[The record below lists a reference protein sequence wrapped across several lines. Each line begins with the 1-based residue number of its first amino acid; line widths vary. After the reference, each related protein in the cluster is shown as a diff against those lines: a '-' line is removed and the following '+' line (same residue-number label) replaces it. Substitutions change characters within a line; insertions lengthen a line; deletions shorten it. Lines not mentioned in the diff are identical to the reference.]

1 MKKLIFK
8 TAIFLAIVLNFT
20 GCIQYVD
27 GVVQIPDNSTIE
39 KNKSTKL
46 YYEDTNKIA
55 IREDLSNLT
64 SFLNSNQIK
73 PSKLVLSEN
82 TTEVKKSDDLKV
94 KFVDNS
100 NQIINT
106 KFELETNSNYIV
118 SSKKY
123 TSRNEAYLDFFNV
136 WQFISEKTKN
146 NTALKDKFGTSANIL
161 ISYNT
166 FYNEVFYIDELALNN
181 GVLRFTTKRELSR
194 DRLQERTELAFKKSG
209 YTFVNNPSEADKI
222 IYFQLT
228 RDYQESEIKQLQK
241 EGKNLDLGVINAG
254 VASQTNKMESGMR
267 LASSSNSSG
276 TSVGAGLGIG
286 LVFAILDAGSDH
298 NIVLPTFKITDVKE
312 GKSYL
317 YIPKS
322 FAHLYVDTTSTSK
335 YKEYFN
341 GDTENYYYAMLRIM
355 NEDGSNYKKNP
366 IK

>member
-1 MKKLIFK
+1 MKILVLKAVILL
-8 TAIFLAIVLNFT
+8 TVTLNFT

-27 GVVQIPDNSTIE
+27 GVVQIPDGSIVE
-39 KNKSTKL
+39 KNGATKL
-46 YYEDTNKIA
+46 YYEDTNNAA
-55 IREDLSNLT
+55 IREDLKNLT
-64 SFLNSNQIK
+64 AFLNSNQIK
-73 PSKLVLSEN
+73 PSKLVISEN

-94 KFVDNS
+94 KFVDNN

-118 SSKKY
+118 STKKY

-136 WQFISEKTKN
+136 WEYLFEKTKN
-146 NTALKDKFGTSANIL
+146 NTELKDKFGTSSNIF

-166 FYNEVFYIDELALNN
+166 FYSEVFYIDELALNN

-194 DRLQERTELAFKKSG
+194 DRLQERTELAFRKSG
-209 YTFVNNPSEADKI
+209 YTFVSNPSKADKI

-241 EGKNLDLGVINAG
+241 EGKNLNFGVIGAG
-254 VASQTNKMESGMR
+254 LDNQSNKMETGMK

-276 TSVGAGLGIG
+276 ASVGAGLGLG
-286 LVFAILDAGSDH
+286 LVFALIDAGSDH
-298 NIVLPTFKITDVKE
+298 NVVLPTFKITDVKE
-312 GKSYL
+312 NKSYL
-317 YIPKS
+317 YVPVS

-335 YKEYFN
+335 YKEYFKF
-341 GDTENYYYAMLRIM
+341 DTENNYFAMLRIM
-355 NEDGSNYKKNP
+355 NEDGSNYKRNP

>member
-1 MKKLIFK
+1 MKKTFLKALVLI
-8 TAIFLAIVLNFT
+8 ALSLNLT

-27 GVVQIPDNSTIE
+27 GVVQIPDNSTVE
-39 KNKSTKL
+39 RNKSTKL

-55 IREDLSNLT
+55 IREDLTNLT
-64 SFLNSNQIK
+64 VFLNSNQIK
-73 PSKLVLSEN
+73 PSKLVISEN

-94 KFVDNS
+94 KFVDNN

-106 KFELETNSNYIV
+106 KFELEKNSNYIV
-118 SSKKY
+118 STKKY

-136 WQFISEKTKN
+136 WEYLFEKTKN
-146 NTALKDKFGTSANIL
+146 NTELKDKFGTSSNIF

-166 FYNEVFYIDELALNN
+166 FYSEVFYIDELALNN

-194 DRLQERTELAFKKSG
+194 DRLQERTELAFRKGG
-209 YTFVNNPSEADKI
+209 YTFVSNPSEADKI

-241 EGKNLDLGVINAG
+241 EGKNLNFGVIGAG
-254 VASQTNKMESGMR
+254 LDNQSNKMETGMK

-276 TSVGAGLGIG
+276 ASVGAGLGLG
-286 LVFAILDAGSDH
+286 LVFALIDAGSDH
-298 NIVLPTFKITDVKE
+298 NVVLPTFKITDVKE
-312 GKSYL
+312 NKSYL
-317 YIPKS
+317 YVPVS

-335 YKEYFN
+335 YKEYFKF
-341 GDTENYYYAMLRIM
+341 DTENNYFAMLRIM
-355 NEDGSNYKKNP
+355 NEDGSNYKRNP